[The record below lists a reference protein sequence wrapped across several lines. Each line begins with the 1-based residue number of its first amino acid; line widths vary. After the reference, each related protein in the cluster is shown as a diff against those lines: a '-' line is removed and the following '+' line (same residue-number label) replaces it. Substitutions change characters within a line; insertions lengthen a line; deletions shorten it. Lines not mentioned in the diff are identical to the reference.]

1 MRKAL
6 GSAGGL
12 SYAPAVARTEKQKS
26 DRRRVQ
32 QAPAAPGAEPVP
44 APRRSGAKVALLL
57 VLGLVG
63 FIALYGLFWNY
74 GAPAISR
81 VVGPVPV
88 LSVIAGWLLGGGAM
102 AFSGFVL
109 VNQPD
114 LLERT
119 ARRAGRFVTAWL
131 VLGLLAV
138 PNTLDVPALHPDYHA
153 GLFAGGIGLL
163 SSILVVPIGVLGA
176 WKPFQRGRS
185 TKESER
191 TAFGYGFIIYSIVVL
206 LYAATVLRMG

>member
-1 MRKAL
+1 MTEAEKHKSERQ
-6 GSAGGL
+6 GL
-12 SYAPAVARTEKQKS
+12 PK
-26 DRRRVQ
+26 
-32 QAPAAPGAEPVP
+32 APAAPGADQ
-44 APRRSGAKVALLL
+44 APRRSGAKVALGLL
-57 VLGLVG
+57 AGLAAV
-63 FIALYGLFWNY
+63 ITLYALFWNY

-88 LSVIAGWLLGGGAM
+88 LSVIAGWLQGGGAL

-119 ARRAGRFVTAWL
+119 AKRAGRFVAAWL

-153 GLFAGGIGLL
+153 GLYAGGIGLL
-163 SSILVVPIGVLGA
+163 SSIVVVPIGVLLL
-176 WKPFQRGRS
+176 WKPFQRGES

-191 TAFGYGFIIYSIVVL
+191 IAYGYGFIVYSVLVL
-206 LYAATVLRMG
+206 LYAATVMRMGWLS

>member
-1 MRKAL
+1 VRKAL
-6 GSAGGL
+6 GSTGGL
-12 SYAPAVARTEKQKS
+12 SYAPAVAEAEKHKS
-26 DRRRVQ
+26 EPQDLS
-32 QAPAAPGAEPVP
+32 QAPK
-44 APRRSGAKVALLL
+44 RSGAKVALWL
-57 VLGLVG
+57 VLGLAG
-63 FIALYGLFWNY
+63 FVVLYSLFWNY

-88 LSVIAGWLLGGGAM
+88 LSVITGWLQGGGAL

-119 ARRAGRFVTAWL
+119 AKRAGRFVAAWL

-153 GLFAGGIGLL
+153 GLYAGGVGLL
-163 SSILVVPIGVLGA
+163 SSVVVVPIGVLLL
-176 WKPFQRGRS
+176 WKPFQGGKS
-185 TKESER
+185 TKETER
-191 TAFGYGFIIYSIVVL
+191 IAFGYGFIAYSIITL
-206 LYAATVLRMG
+206 LYAATVMRMG